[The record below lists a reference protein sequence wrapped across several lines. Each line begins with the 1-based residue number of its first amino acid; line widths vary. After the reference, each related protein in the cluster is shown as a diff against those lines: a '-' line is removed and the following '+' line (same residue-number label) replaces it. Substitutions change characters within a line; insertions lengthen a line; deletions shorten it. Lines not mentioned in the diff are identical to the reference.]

1 MGTSMPPPPTDTPV
15 AGVGSGSEGDK
26 LKGFLVNLTGGGM
39 PMVRQQLEDAHAKRV
54 AEADRNHRSYGE
66 LSQVLAGDTTGK
78 YMGKDGTLTPE
89 GQKLELQRKAA
100 FDAWQKA
107 AGVSKENKSII
118 GKLGQ
123 FTDKLVHHR
132 AGGNPPQPGQGG
144 QGQQPATGMPQPP
157 QNAAPAGGEGAK
169 GGSGMPVPPNASPD
183 ASGTQMPPPPGYTPA
198 GQDPGTSL
206 ARSQAESAHQVAQS
220 DLDDASQR
228 KQEEEKV
235 RGEYS
240 VKAAQARVKPHPVT
254 YSDPNDPTKRLFGT
268 QDLTTGQVFDQNGEP
283 VENAGQILPG
293 TLPTVSSSSSTYN
306 PDTGTTTSSRTT
318 QKVPPR
324 GKSGMPAPPTAKS
337 GRGPS
342 TAKGGGGGR
351 VAAMADD
358 WEQNGVVPSSK
369 DKPAVE
375 KYLKDQGR
383 NAPVTLIP
391 EAQKTIIAASPVMDQ
406 IDGLLKDI
414 NDLKL
419 GNNNSSGYLLGP
431 RAKYAIGIA
440 SPEGS
445 LGKDIAG
452 LSLGSVVEAA
462 SVLKGT
468 SRSVLALKKALEH
481 TPNPWVDSP
490 KLMKEKLETIKARL
504 KDVMDDAY
512 KYGKKGAAV
521 GYGDS
526 HMPKPPQTADEEAA
540 AYLAKHAAAH

>member
-1 MGTSMPPPPTDTPV
+1 VT
-15 AGVGSGSEGDK
+15 GVGSGSEGDK

-132 AGGNPPQPGQGG
+132 ATNASEPAGGNPPQPR
-144 QGQQPATGMPQPP
+144 QQPATGMPQPP
-157 QNAAPAGGEGAK
+157 QDAAPTPTSG
-169 GGSGMPVPPNASPD
+169 GMPA
-183 ASGTQMPPPPGYTPA
+183 PPGYTPA
-198 GQDPGTSL
+198 GQDPGTLL
-206 ARSQAESAHQVAQS
+206 ARSQAESAHQVAQG
-220 DLDDASQR
+220 DLDTASKR
-228 KQEEEKV
+228 RQEEEKV

-268 QDLTTGQVFDQNGEP
+268 QDLTTGQVFDQSGEP

-324 GKSGMPAPPTAKS
+324 GKSGMPAPPTARS
-337 GRGPS
+337 GGGLS
-342 TAKGGGGGR
+342 TAKASGGGR

-358 WEQNGVVPSSK
+358 WEQNGVVPAAK

-419 GNNNSSGYLLGP
+419 GNNNSAGYLLGP

-521 GYGDS
+521 GYGPS
-526 HMPKPPQTADEEAA
+526 HMPAPPPRGTGTVDDPIIVSP
-540 AYLAKHAAAH
+540 